1 MDKWDLLMKE
11 QDKQLK
17 EIFKDLNLTE
27 DESRYL
33 KWLWKNDIE
42 TREVFLSIFLKL
54 KNIKK

>member
-17 EIFKDLNLTE
+17 EIFKDLNLTD

-54 KNIKK
+54 KNSKK